1 MPEVCPICRKLASPA
16 TRPFCSA
23 RCADIDL
30 GRWLTGQYVVP
41 GADGEAAAENGID
54 KDDGAA

>member
-1 MPEVCPICRKLASPA
+1 MPEHCPICQKPSAPG

-30 GRWLTGQYVVP
+30 GRWLTQQYVVP
-41 GADGEAAAENGID
+41 GADGEAGGHEGLD
-54 KDDGAA
+54 KADGTA